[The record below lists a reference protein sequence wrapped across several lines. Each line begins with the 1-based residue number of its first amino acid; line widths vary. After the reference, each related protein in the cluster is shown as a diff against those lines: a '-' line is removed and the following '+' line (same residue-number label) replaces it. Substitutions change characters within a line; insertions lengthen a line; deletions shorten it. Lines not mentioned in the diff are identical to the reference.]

1 MIEAN
6 VFAVYLAAV
15 AAVYLT
21 PGPDMA
27 LIMTVSAGNGARAGF
42 CCAGGIAIARF
53 AHVMVS
59 GLGLAALLSEQPVLL
74 LAVRGAGAAYLLW
87 LAWKLWRA
95 DPGAKGQARETLSP
109 GGAVMRGILTNLLN
123 PKALMFCAML
133 LPQFASPE
141 RGPLLPQFVWLGAVL
156 VAAGCLFDAGY
167 VLATSGLA
175 RRASLSGKLAGML
188 AGKLAR
194 VRNRVMGSVFVALAA
209 RLAAG

>member
-1 MIEAN
+1 MIETS
-6 VFAVYLAAV
+6 VLCVYLAAL

-42 CCAGGIAIARF
+42 CCAGGIAVARF

-59 GLGLAALLSEQPVLL
+59 GLGLAALLAEQPVLL
-74 LAVRGAGAAYLLW
+74 LVVRAAGAAYLLW

-95 DPGAKGQARETLSP
+95 DPDAAGQVRERLSP
-109 GGAVMRGILTNLLN
+109 WGAVMRGFLTNLLN
-123 PKALMFCAML
+123 PKALVFCAML
-133 LPQFASPE
+133 LPQFVSPA
-141 RGPLLPQFVWLGAVL
+141 RGPLLPQFVWLGVVL

-167 VLATSGLA
+167 VLAASGLA
-175 RRASLSGKLAGML
+175 RRANLP
-188 AGKLAR
+188 GKLAR
-194 VRNRVMGSVFVALAA
+194 VRNKMMGSVFVALAA

>member
-1 MIEAN
+1 MIEAE

-15 AAVYLT
+15 MAVYLT

-27 LIMTVSAGNGARAGF
+27 LVMAVSAGNGARAGF
-42 CCAGGIAIARF
+42 CCAGGIAVARF

-59 GLGLAALLSEQPVLL
+59 GLGLAALMSEQPALL
-74 LAVRGAGAAYLLW
+74 LTVRGAGAAYLLW

-95 DPGAKGQARETLSP
+95 QPGAAGLAREELSP
-109 GGAVMRGILTNLLN
+109 WGAVARGFLTNLLN

-133 LPQFASPE
+133 LPQFVSPE
-141 RGPLLPQFVWLGAVL
+141 RGPLLLQFVWLGAVL

-167 VLATSGLA
+167 VLAASGLA
-175 RRASLSGKLAGML
+175 RRANLSGRLAGR
-188 AGKLAR
+188 LAR
-194 VRNRVMGSVFVALAA
+194 VRNKAMGSVFVALAA

>member
-1 MIEAN
+1 MIEAE

-15 AAVYLT
+15 MAVYLT

-27 LIMTVSAGNGARAGF
+27 LVMAVSAGNGARAGF
-42 CCAGGIAIARF
+42 CCAGGIAVARF

-59 GLGLAALLSEQPVLL
+59 GLGLAALLSKEPALL
-74 LAVRGAGAAYLLW
+74 LTVRGAGAAYLLW

-95 DPGAKGQARETLSP
+95 QPGAAGQAREELSP
-109 GGAVMRGILTNLLN
+109 WGAVARGFLTNLLN

-133 LPQFASPE
+133 LPQFVTPE
-141 RGPLLPQFVWLGAVL
+141 RGPLLIQFVWLGAVL

-167 VLATSGLA
+167 VLAASGLT
-175 RRASLSGKLAGML
+175 RRVNVSGR
-188 AGKLAR
+188 LAR
-194 VRNRVMGSVFVALAA
+194 ARNKVMGSVFVALAA

>member
-1 MIEAN
+1 MIETS
-6 VFAVYLAAV
+6 VLCVYLAAL

-27 LIMTVSAGNGARAGF
+27 LIMTVSAGNGARAGW
-42 CCAGGIAIARF
+42 CCAGGIAVARF

-59 GLGLAALLSEQPVLL
+59 GLGLAAFLSERPALL

-95 DPGAKGQARETLSP
+95 VPGAAGQTRVEVSP
-109 GGAVMRGILTNLLN
+109 WGAVMRGFLTNLLN
-123 PKALMFCAML
+123 PKALVFCAML
-133 LPQFASPE
+133 LPQFVSPA
-141 RGPLLPQFVWLGAVL
+141 RGPLLPQFVWLGVVL

-167 VLATSGLA
+167 VLAASGLA
-175 RRASLSGKLAGML
+175 RRVKLAGRL
-188 AGKLAR
+188 AQ

>member
-1 MIEAN
+1 MIEAD

-27 LIMTVSAGNGARAGF
+27 LIMAVSAGNGARAGF
-42 CCAGGIAIARF
+42 CCAGGIAVARF

-59 GLGLAALLSEQPVLL
+59 GLGLAALLSEQPALL

-95 DPGAKGQARETLSP
+95 KPGAAEQAREELSP
-109 GGAVMRGILTNLLN
+109 WGAVARGFLTNLLN

-133 LPQFASPE
+133 LPQFVSPE
-141 RGPLLPQFVWLGAVL
+141 RGPLLVQFVWLGAVL

-167 VLATSGLA
+167 VLAASGLA
-175 RRASLSGKLAGML
+175 RRVNVSGRLS
-188 AGKLAR
+188 R
-194 VRNRVMGSVFVALAA
+194 VRNKVMGSVFVALAA